1 MRCFVSIELPEN
13 VKSQIF
19 HSFEKLEKSKVCYG
33 NFVKKDNLHLTLK
46 FLRDVPADKL
56 DKLKEELK
64 KIEFRQF
71 PVETGEVGF
80 FPNDKFV
87 KVLWLALNSPDFEP
101 LKKEIDERLSKLG
114 FNEKEK
120 EFSSHITIAR
130 INKIKD
136 KPQFFEK
143 VKELAPKKMFFIVD
157 EFSLLKSVL
166 KKEGPEYKI
175 LETIPMRLRA

>member
-1 MRCFVSIELPEN
+1 MKCFVSIELPEN

-19 HSFEKLEKSKVCYG
+19 HAFEKLENSKVCYG
-33 NFVKKDNLHLTLK
+33 KFVKKDNLHLTLK
-46 FLRDVPADKL
+46 FLRDVSADKL
-56 DKLKEELK
+56 DKLKAELK

-80 FPNDKFV
+80 FPNDKFI
-87 KVLWLALNSPDFEP
+87 KIIWLALNASDFSF
-101 LKKEIDERLSKLG
+101 LKKEIDEVLSKLG
-114 FNEKEK
+114 FNENEK
-120 EFSSHITIAR
+120 EFSSHITLAR

-136 KPQFFEK
+136 KKLFFEK

-157 EFSLLKSVL
+157 QFSLLKSVL